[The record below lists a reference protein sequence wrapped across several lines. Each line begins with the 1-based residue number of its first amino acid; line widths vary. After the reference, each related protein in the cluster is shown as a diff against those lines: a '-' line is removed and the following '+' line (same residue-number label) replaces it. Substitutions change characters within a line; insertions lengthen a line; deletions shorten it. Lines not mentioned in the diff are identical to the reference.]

1 MDELD
6 RTRYQRYMDGFVP
19 LINRWDYRM
28 KNRSK
33 NSETFSLLREIR
45 ENFYD
50 KEGDEC
56 IS

>member
-1 MDELD
+1 MSV
-6 RTRYQRYMDGFVP
+6 YASQRSESKADFVP

-45 ENFYD
+45 ENFYN

-56 IS
+56 IN